1 MAFEIDNENNAGEA
15 SEPRQQ
21 RTNASTQRDDRASES
36 AAVRGG
42 SEVNMR
48 NMGRSLGRA
57 LSRNDT
63 GEVLSKA
70 YSAFDKL
77 LHDQNTANAQVG
89 DTIVLDEYKVFMFDS
104 VEYRSDMSS
113 LVFAYLL
120 KQNNEEHAFYYTL
133 LVEGSAPEL
142 SPARCDERNRSF
154 EIPRVAGDVMDQ
166 RYSDRIHSML
176 ETFYGTTVKLHDC
189 GANVLP
195 TTIECD
201 DPKNHQVIRNLAF
214 YMNAAIET
222 CSVELLNYQPRFS
235 LNWLE
240 SDDSL
245 EVDVDWTNNPQY
257 TATGA
262 PNRTDVKIGITANV
276 READGVSRDKLSRV
290 GGSFE
295 LIYSPAM
302 QSGNGFGGRRDKEET
317 ELYTPLFTITNL
329 DTDYKAITLEM
340 QLLGMASTATLS
352 DDLMWVNAFRTTGS
366 KSRND
371 KEDRDYR
378 DIGALNYLAPQ
389 GTYFDIKSANLA
401 PEGFLEY
408 FGTLCRPDLA
418 YAIDV
423 EERGDNSWINSVF
436 IEAAQGVDAS
446 LDRIFDAANQLTDN
460 HFSGIYR
467 KMADEARAPS
477 NPFFDTQNRILLGWY
492 KEDGVQQDLR
502 NLDLLYWL
510 NRRGDHDS
518 NFALDWQ
525 DTYDQTNIAIEVR
538 IEKRIRLL
546 TDVFGSSGFKVTGYA
561 QQVGIDSTFIA
572 ALAAAV
578 KSCNVR
584 IDQSNTTN
592 NYGNVRPRGN
602 YSISDRAG
610 ANLGGGLFTRSSR
623 SRDDRDGGGGGGRG
637 GRTFIGRR

>member
-1 MAFEIDNENNAGEA
+1 MGLEIDNENTAGEA
-15 SEPRQQ
+15 SEPRRERVITP
-21 RTNASTQRDDRASES
+21 RTTDAEPAP
-36 AAVRGG
+36 VRGG

-48 NMGRSLGRA
+48 TMGRSLGRA

-70 YSAFDKL
+70 YGAFDKL
-77 LHDQNTANAQVG
+77 LHDQNTASAQVG

-104 VEYRSDMSS
+104 VEHRSDMSS

-142 SPARCDERNRSF
+142 SPARCDERGRAF
-154 EIPRVAGDVMDQ
+154 EIPRVAGDVMNE
-166 RYSDRIHSML
+166 RYSDRIYLML
-176 ETFYGTTVKLHDC
+176 EEFYGSAVKLHDC
-189 GANVLP
+189 GSNVLP
-195 TTIECD
+195 SSIDAD
-201 DPKNHQVIRNLAF
+201 DAKNHQVIRNLAF

-240 SDDSL
+240 HDDSL
-245 EVDVDWTNNPQY
+245 EVDVDWTNTPQY
-257 TATGA
+257 SATGS
-262 PNRTDVKIGITANV
+262 PRRTDVKIGITANV

-317 ELYTPLFTITNL
+317 ELYTPLFTITDL
-329 DTDYKAITLEM
+329 DTDYKAITLEI

-352 DDLMWVNAFRTTGS
+352 DDLMWVNAFRTTGA

-389 GTYFDIKSANLA
+389 GAYFDIKSANLG

-436 IEAAQGVDAS
+436 IEAAQGVETS
-446 LDRIFDAANQLTDN
+446 LDRIFEAANQLTDN
-460 HFSGIYR
+460 HFSGLYR
-467 KMADEARAPS
+467 KMADEARAPG
-477 NPFFDTQNRILLGWY
+477 NPFFDTQNRIMLGWY
-492 KEDGVQQDLR
+492 KEDGVQHDLR

-510 NRRGDHDS
+510 NRRGDHDA

-525 DTYDQTNIAIEVR
+525 DTYDQTNIPIEVR

-546 TDVFGSSGFKVTGYA
+546 TDIFGSSGFKVTGYA
-561 QQVGIDSTFIA
+561 QQVGIDSIFIA

-578 KSCNVR
+578 KACNVR

-592 NYGNVRPRGN
+592 KYGNVRPRGN
-602 YSISDRAG
+602 YNISDRAG
-610 ANLGGGLFTRSSR
+610 TNLGGGLFTRTSR
-623 SRDDRDGGGGGGRG
+623 SRDDRDGGGGGRG